1 MIIVDLIRDLM
12 FQQRKTI
19 GGVSQES
26 GVSFEIIEDIIVRDT
41 TPTPGDAKAILEV
54 LGVKLEDVLCLY

>member
-1 MIIVDLIRDLM
+1 MIIVDLIRELM

-26 GVSFEIIEDIIVRDT
+26 GVPYEIIEDIIIREI
-41 TPTPGDAKAILEV
+41 TPKPEDAKAILGV